1 MKTWLD
7 TELRW
12 PFPQVFEDTQD
23 IQLGLLSIVCIII
36 SITCCFILLC
46 YFSSIPTIKKN
57 VLTHLDEL
65 LVLNLALVVGVQCSV
80 CLFSLVQTW
89 RNDYLYLFFYTLLY
103 GGVVNALGVGV
114 ALSFFRVL
122 IILSVSKGKKFIFWW
137 NQCTFKLN
145 RFCYGEFDN

>member
-23 IQLGLLSIVCIII
+23 IQLGLLSIVCIFI

-65 LVLNLALVVGVQCSV
+65 LVLNLTLIVGVQCSV
-80 CLFSLVQTW
+80 CLFSLVQSW
-89 RNDYLYLFFYTLLY
+89 RNDYLYLVFYNLLY
-103 GGVVNALGVGV
+103 GGIVNCCGIGV

-122 IILSVSKGKKFIFWW
+122 IILSVSKGKEFIFWW